1 MEKAMEY
8 MENPEKGA
16 LASYSSK
23 KIFFLM
29 FFRVFLFIYERKEG
43 TPQKKEEKEGHK

>member
-29 FFRVFLFIYERKEG
+29 FFRVCVSFYL
-43 TPQKKEEKEGHK
+43 